1 MNAHILASN
10 HFGLIKTSQFGYY
23 CKILITTIGARKWK
37 KMNIDQLNKILMQN
51 DCVVVYFSSPNCG
64 VCISLKPKVI
74 SIANSYENL
83 KVLDIDVATSPEI
96 ANRFGV
102 FTAPTVIVF
111 LCGKESGRF
120 SRSFGVGQISSILD
134 RFYEITQR

>member
-1 MNAHILASN
+1 ME
-10 HFGLIKTSQFGYY
+10 
-23 CKILITTIGARKWK
+23 
-37 KMNIDQLNKILMQN
+37 KMNIDQFNEILWQN
-51 DCVVVYFSSPNCG
+51 DCVVVYFSLPNCG

>member
-1 MNAHILASN
+1 ME
-10 HFGLIKTSQFGYY
+10 
-23 CKILITTIGARKWK
+23 
-37 KMNIDQLNKILMQN
+37 KMNRDQLNEILMQN

-64 VCISLKPKVI
+64 VCISLKPKVM
-74 SIANSYENL
+74 SLTSTYENL
-83 KVLDIDVATSPEI
+83 QILDIDVATSPEI
-96 ANRFGV
+96 ANHFGV

-120 SRSFGVGQISSILD
+120 SRSFGISQICNILD